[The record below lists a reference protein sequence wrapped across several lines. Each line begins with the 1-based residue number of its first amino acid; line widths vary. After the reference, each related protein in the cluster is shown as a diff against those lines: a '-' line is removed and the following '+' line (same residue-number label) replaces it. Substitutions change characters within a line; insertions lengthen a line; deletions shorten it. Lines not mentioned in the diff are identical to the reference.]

1 MNMREQ
7 ITFDVQEVYKILAG
21 KIASLEMQL
30 AAEQVAKEAIVN
42 YVEELE
48 GKLGILEHEAN

>member
-1 MNMREQ
+1 MREQ